1 MRIIRS
7 NTYHR
12 PSRRIYAADEDFDNE
27 MMDEDLLDE
36 DELDDTLDDMADN
49 IEDMQDALDEID
61 EDDPDIEVDNN
72 IADHYIAECDRCHGV
87 FISAVIES
95 DQQVD
100 KISGICP
107 LCDKESDQYL
117 KWVVKS
123 VE

>member
-7 NTYHR
+7 NTHHR